1 MKGIINRFR
10 VEGHSM
16 IPSFSHDDRI
26 LINSLRYR
34 LKPGDVVVFR
44 RSGKDY
50 LKRIK
55 KLVGSDRFLAE
66 GDNAGHTASW
76 DISRSEIKGKYLM
89 KY

>member
-1 MKGIINRFR
+1 MRVIKRFR
-10 VEGHSM
+10 VQGHSM
-16 IPSFSHDDRI
+16 MPSFSHGDRI
-26 LINSLRYR
+26 LVNSFMYW

-44 RSGKDY
+44 RNGKDY

-55 KLVGSDRFLAE
+55 KSVGRNVFLAE

-76 DISRSEIKGKYLM
+76 EIYRNDIKGKYLM